1 MPIVPRKAKDQFP
14 LLKRADGLVA
24 DLRRLVPRAVKASDE
39 SSIHDAR
46 VVTRRLKAVLDV
58 LKPILPGNNRK
69 SFGRVLRKLRRRLGP
84 LRDLDVML
92 GHLKSFPARHRSGVV
107 WLGER
112 LKARREE
119 LRRSALRQISPP
131 KLLGRLGAWW
141 GVREELVAG
150 QASVNTLLAESL
162 HVQLAAFAEKAD
174 ALVDDPHALRIAGKA
189 VRYTLEMA
197 IAQRHSLPAA
207 ITRSFKQMQDALGQW
222 HDYVVLTERIMQLS
236 LDEHLSHHDAA
247 IAVSVM
253 EIARTA
259 VQRSSRQLAN
269 FRALWLARGAEIVA
283 TINEAFPRPSP
294 PPPLP
299 RAAINGSE
307 TDRDLSGS
315 EKTPP
320 AQDASPGEIS
330 AA

>member
-1 MPIVPRKAKDQFP
+1 MT
-14 LLKRADGLVA
+14 
-24 DLRRLVPRAVKASDE
+24 DLRRLVPRAVKASDA

-46 VVTRRLKAVLDV
+46 VATRRLKAILDV
-58 LKPILPGNNRK
+58 LKPILGGEHRK

-92 GHLKSFPARHRSGVV
+92 GHLESFPARHRVGVV

-112 LKARREE
+112 LKARRDE

-141 GVREELVAG
+141 GVREELVGG
-150 QASVNTLLAESL
+150 QASIDTLLAESL
-162 HVQLAAFAEKAD
+162 HGQLNAFAEKAD

-197 IAQRHSLPAA
+197 IIQRHALPAA
-207 ITRSFKQMQDALGQW
+207 VTRSFKQMQDALGQW
-222 HDYVVLTERIMQLS
+222 HDYVVLAERIMQLS

-247 IAVSVM
+247 TAAAVM
-253 EIARTA
+253 EISRTA
-259 VQRSSRQLAN
+259 VQRSSRQLAH
-269 FRALWLARGAEIVA
+269 FRALWLACGQEIVA
-283 TINEAFPRPSP
+283 TINEAFPLPSTP

-299 RAAINGSE
+299 PGDISESE

-315 EKTPP
+315 EETPP
-320 AQDASPGEIS
+320 PFGQDAAPGEIS